1 MSSFQHKNVFK
12 NFSSSPDSNE
22 SVYSSSTPLP
32 FENASQQALV
42 TYKEDSDEDDDEY
55 NDEYFRELESIQKF
69 NAEEMIEI
77 DSYDTDEVYDQ
88 RLSEYSF
95 NNSGN
100 NDNNSKKFCKSPA
113 NFYMGNDSDSSDCS
127 LPNIS
132 FSSKGM
138 EKSTINNIHSIRE
151 RQRRL
156 KLKNLLMKLKIQLFE
171 VESDSTY
178 LLDDSVSQRKL
189 DEYCNTRNFNKK
201 GISNLKSKQNILQE
215 VKTY

>member
-1 MSSFQHKNVFK
+1 MSSGSFHKTVSK

-42 TYKEDSDEDDDEY
+42 AYKEDSDEDEY

-69 NAEEMIEI
+69 NDEDVVEI
-77 DSYDTDEVYDQ
+77 DSFDTNEVYNQ
-88 RLSEYSF
+88 RISEYSF
-95 NNSGN
+95 NSASN
-100 NDNNSKKFCKSPA
+100 NKNNLESPA
-113 NFYMGNDSDSSDCS
+113 NFDIGNDSDSSDSS
-127 LPNIS
+127 LPNIT

-171 VESDSTY
+171 Y
-178 LLDDSVSQRKL
+178 LLVIPNS
-189 DEYCNTRNFNKK
+189 C
-201 GISNLKSKQNILQE
+201 
-215 VKTY
+215 